1 MPSNGVHRSR
11 SREPVMPRV
20 APPANAARRGRG
32 SGPAAGVSALAV
44 AVGVSLAAAPVAP
57 AAAQT
62 VPLPAP
68 GLVYAQPLPPQSIQ
82 LVQQRL
88 QQQGAYRGRI
98 DGIWGADSQ
107 AALEA
112 FQRTHGL
119 LVTGQLNQAT
129 AATLGLPVDQL
140 LAASQPAA
148 APALAATVAG
158 GTLARG
164 AVTAIQN
171 RLRGLN
177 FYDGAADGIWGA
189 DTQRALERFQQ
200 SRGLRTD
207 GQLDPATVSALE
219 LEPGTL
225 VQAR

>member
-1 MPSNGVHRSR
+1 MRSNGVHRSR
-11 SREPVMPRV
+11 PREPVTPRTT
-20 APPANAARRGRG
+20 PPVDAARRGHG
-32 SGPAAGVSALAV
+32 SGPAVGVLALA
-44 AVGVSLAAAPVAP
+44 AALGVSLAAAPVAP
-57 AAAQT
+57 TAAQT

-68 GLVYAQPLPPQSIQ
+68 GLVYAQPLSPQSIQ

-129 AATLGLPVDQL
+129 AATLGLPVDHL
-140 LAASQPAA
+140 LAASQPGA
-148 APALAATVAG
+148 APAVTVAG

-164 AVTAIQN
+164 SVTAIQN